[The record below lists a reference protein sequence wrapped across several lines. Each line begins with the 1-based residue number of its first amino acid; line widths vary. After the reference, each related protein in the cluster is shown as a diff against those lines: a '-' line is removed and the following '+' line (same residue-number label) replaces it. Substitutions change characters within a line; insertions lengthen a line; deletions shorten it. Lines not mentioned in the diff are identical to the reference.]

1 MASLE
6 LLAGAKTVG
15 TKQTL
20 KAVED
25 NTVSVVFLA
34 KDAENRIIEPLRR
47 LCAEKSI
54 PVSEVETMLEL
65 GKACQLMVGAAA
77 AAVIK

>member
-1 MASLE
+1 MTALE

-25 NTVSVVFLA
+25 NTVAIVFIA
-34 KDAENRIIEPLRR
+34 RDAEPRIIDPLRR
-47 LCAEKSI
+47 LCAEKSVPI
-54 PVSEVETMLEL
+54 TEVETMLEL
-65 GKACQLMVGAAA
+65 GKACRLMVGAAA